1 MMLLSLSVHD
11 EMSTK
16 GVGIV
21 LTELLFEV
29 GLLTGTADNDWNIP
43 VDVDNALTFLAGDA
57 LTMSNLYGFVTSL
70 VSKSSHVFD
79 KPCE

>member
-1 MMLLSLSVHD
+1 MLLLSLSVHD

-16 GVGIV
+16 RAGVV
-21 LTELLFEV
+21 LIELLFEV

-43 VDVDNALTFLAGDA
+43 VDVDNTLKFLAGDA
-57 LTMSNLYGFVTSL
+57 LTMSNSHGFIISL
-70 VSKSSHVFD
+70 VSKNSHVFD